1 MGRSFT
7 SGFSDPKS
15 LRGFRETGPW
25 PGSMLVHY
33 REWCCLESKCFM
45 IIVVNV
51 VLQYKGMSK
60 FAKMAR
66 LPRKFTLKPA
76 TLQQTA
82 VSRSLRMHS
91 LAFFETRVLSLQI
104 FVLKYP

>member
-1 MGRSFT
+1 MFKNSMQQRLNSMQQQLN
-7 SGFSDPKS
+7 SANIAI
-15 LRGFRETGPW
+15 LR
-25 PGSMLVHY
+25 L
-33 REWCCLESKCFM
+33 
-45 IIVVNV
+45 
-51 VLQYKGMSK
+51 
-60 FAKMAR
+60 A
-66 LPRKFTLKPA
+66 KFTLKPA

>member
-1 MGRSFT
+1 
-7 SGFSDPKS
+7 
-15 LRGFRETGPW
+15 
-25 PGSMLVHY
+25 
-33 REWCCLESKCFM
+33 M

-51 VLQYKGMSK
+51 VLQYKGK

-66 LPRKFTLKPA
+66 LPRKFTLKPI

-91 LAFFETRVLSLQI
+91 LAFFETHVLSLQI